1 MATVIYGESCF
12 QTIGK
17 ATPCVRIIQSLSF
30 IEGCGCRIEA
40 WDSMKDEEENMID
53 NHSIENRSKAS
64 NGFWA
69 AVIVLMRLSL
79 YGCTVWALI
88 ALARSI
94 GNGDSLIGVPFGI
107 LTSGL
112 YVLRGATALSA
123 PGTLERRSH
132 RWLCIGARITGV
144 CFVITGIV
152 LWPIAPIWALIAP
165 IQVGMFEGVVIVLE
179 WIGRRY
185 VYGPIRIPSKDSS
198 R

>member
-1 MATVIYGESCF
+1 
-12 QTIGK
+12 
-17 ATPCVRIIQSLSF
+17 
-30 IEGCGCRIEA
+30 
-40 WDSMKDEEENMID
+40 MKDEEENMID

-144 CFVITGIV
+144 CFVITMIA
-152 LWPIAPIWALIAP
+152 LWPVALPLSIIALIE
-165 IQVGMFEGVVIVLE
+165 VGLLEGTVRILE
-179 WIGRRY
+179 WAGRRY
-185 VYGPIRIPSKDSS
+185 VDNSI
-198 R
+198 